1 MKKKIGSATLV
12 VIMFSI
18 IYILYSSSTYAD
30 VRHLKNNYD
39 TYIDNITK
47 MYEEEYEYNAFEI

>member
-30 VRHLKNNYD
+30 VRHLKNNYE
-39 TYIDNITK
+39 TYRDSINEK
-47 MYEEEYEYNAFEI
+47 YEEEYEYNAFEM

>member
-30 VRHLKNNYD
+30 VRHLKNNYE
-39 TYIDNITK
+39 TYKERINEK
-47 MYEEEYEYNAFEI
+47 YEEEYEYNAFEM